1 MIQLIIVFRALQLV
15 AHHAHNLTKGL
26 TFFEDHDFFGDLY
39 GKAEGYYD
47 SVVERFIGLGY
58 ESHLKLEMILMEVA
72 KKVSIMKLEEA
83 QPKDFYLNCLALIS
97 ESNEMINKFC
107 SSGQLTE
114 GTKQLLGGIA
124 DELEVLKYK
133 IARKM
138 K

>member
-97 ESNEMINKFC
+97 ESNEMIN
-107 SSGQLTE
+107 SAL
-114 GTKQLLGGIA
+114 
-124 DELEVLKYK
+124 VVN
-133 IARKM
+133 
-138 K
+138 